1 MIKFSLSRILEE
13 SPYNLILS
21 GTDFRFI
28 TDFGIHYSVS
38 FNKEDIVRYK
48 KNKYNYEILIE
59 NRRKMSK
66 KYKDYD
72 YFYTF
77 G

>member
-13 SPYNLILS
+13 SPYDLFLS

-38 FNKEDIVRYK
+38 FNKKEDNETSRGDKVTIY
-48 KNKYNYEILIE
+48 YPTCIIE
-59 NRRKMSK
+59 NE
-66 KYKDYD
+66 
-72 YFYTF
+72 
-77 G
+77 

>member
-13 SPYNLILS
+13 SPYDLFLS

-38 FNKEDIVRYK
+38 FNKKEDNETSR
-48 KNKYNYEILIE
+48 
-59 NRRKMSK
+59 
-66 KYKDYD
+66 
-72 YFYTF
+72 
-77 G
+77 GG